1 MVFSNY
7 SMFLLDYQINV
18 VMRHTTS
25 PAPTRLSRASIGI
38 QSIDAGPLRR
48 RDNRLSKEH
57 IMCTLLRKGQ
67 KNKKT
72 IEGWHY
78 SLCGKMNKSSDM
90 PDFLHCDRKASQM
103 PDNQSLSISQYTSYD
118 VSRQLKIG
126 YRRVHLSPTLA
137 KYCIRFVQSDDSI
150 RYYLDRLC
158 GGVEC
163 VICPPWCAQKMVRA
177 NCLTCSIF
185 PIANDHV
192 DSKYWCQQSHGLCYS
207 EMK

>member
-1 MVFSNY
+1 MNIRTNIWHILSQLPARNQSWQRTGSWISLMVFSNY

-118 VSRQLKIG
+118 VSRQLKTAIG
-126 YRRVHLSPTLA
+126 GYICLRHWLNIA
-137 KYCIRFVQSDDSI
+137 FD
-150 RYYLDRLC
+150 LC
-158 GGVEC
+158 SLMT
-163 VICPPWCAQKMVRA
+163 A
-177 NCLTCSIF
+177 
-185 PIANDHV
+185 
-192 DSKYWCQQSHGLCYS
+192 
-207 EMK
+207 